1 MVEGGEAR
9 GGRAESKRKKAGDI
23 KDTFSI
29 CLTSRTKQRLDKEVE
44 EGLWDSRSQAIS
56 YYLHRGLAAE
66 EYAREY
72 ANRQLLLLDEIR
84 RSEEEGFDMVSVL
97 LALMKK
103 PEFRTRLRQGL
114 EEHLNRE

>member
-9 GGRAESKRKKAGDI
+9 GGSAESKRKKAGDT

-56 YYLHRGLAAE
+56 YYLHRGLVAE

-72 ANRQLLLLDEIR
+72 ANRQLMMLDEIS
-84 RSEEEGFDMVSVL
+84 RSEEEGFDIVSVL

-103 PEFRTRLRQGL
+103 PEFRQLLTQQM
-114 EEHLNRE
+114 EENSNKK